1 MNVAGISLGEIM
13 KISPVFDILLA
24 CLILAIIVGFERAM
38 TYKRVSMD
46 KVSFMKRIRESL
58 SMNRYDEAVQYSAQ
72 ENKPLPRMVSVALT
86 NRDKSAEDIAELMEA
101 SRMEERVKLEKS
113 LGVLGTLGN
122 TAPFIGLLGTV
133 IGIIRA
139 FKLLEHSA
147 GDPTVIMV
155 GIAEA
160 LITTAMGLFVAIPC
174 VMVFNAFMGKVKNWY
189 TEMEVVSKEL
199 LAEMGAIPVKK
210 KA

>member
-13 KISPVFDILLA
+13 KISPVFDILLI
-24 CLILAIIVGFERAM
+24 CLIGAIIVGIERAL
-38 TYKRVSMD
+38 TYKRLSMD
-46 KVSFMKRIRESL
+46 KNSFMKKIKEAVATS
-58 SMNRYDEAVQYSAQ
+58 RYDEAIHYSAQ

-86 NRDKSAEDIAELMEA
+86 NRDKSPEDIAELMEA

-199 LAEMGAIPVKK
+199 LAEMGTIPIKK